1 MKLVGLLLALAGW
14 LIPIVTVVLIQSTAV
29 RMTMSILGIAMSLV
43 GILVVL
49 NKAHLKQAIWKV

>member
-1 MKLVGLLLALAGW
+1 MKLVGFLLALAGW

-29 RMTMSILGIAMSLV
+29 RMTVSILGIAMILV

-49 NKAHLKQAIWKV
+49 NKAHLKEAIWKA

>member
-14 LIPIVTVVLIQSTAV
+14 LIPIVTVVLVQSTAV
-29 RMTMSILGIAMSLV
+29 RMTVSILGIAMTLV

-49 NKAHLKQAIWKV
+49 NKAHLKQAIWKA

>member
-29 RMTMSILGIAMSLV
+29 RMTVSILGIAMTLV
-43 GILVVL
+43 GIATWQWLAVR
-49 NKAHLKQAIWKV
+49 

>member
-29 RMTMSILGIAMSLV
+29 RMTVSILGIAMTLV

-49 NKAHLKQAIWKV
+49 NKAHLKEAIWKA

>member
-29 RMTMSILGIAMSLV
+29 RMTMSILGIAISLV

-49 NKAHLKQAIWKV
+49 NKAHLKQAIWKA

>member
-29 RMTMSILGIAMSLV
+29 RMTVSLLGIAMTLV

>member
-1 MKLVGLLLALAGW
+1 MKLVGFLLALAGW

-29 RMTMSILGIAMSLV
+29 RMTVSILGIAMTLV

-49 NKAHLKQAIWKV
+49 NKAHLKQAIWKA

>member
-29 RMTMSILGIAMSLV
+29 RMTVSILGIAMILV

-49 NKAHLKQAIWKV
+49 NKAHLKQAIWKA

>member
-1 MKLVGLLLALAGW
+1 MKLAGLLLALAGW
-14 LIPIVTVVLIQSTAV
+14 LTPIVTVVLIQSTAV
-29 RMTMSILGIAMSLV
+29 RMTVSILGIAMTLV

>member
-1 MKLVGLLLALAGW
+1 MKLIGLLLALAGW
-14 LIPIVTVVLIQSTAV
+14 LIPIVTVALIQSTAV

-49 NKAHLKQAIWKV
+49 NKAHLKQAIWKA

>member
-14 LIPIVTVVLIQSTAV
+14 LIPVVTVVMTQSTAV
-29 RMTMSILGIAMSLV
+29 RMVVCLVGIAITLV

-49 NKAHLKQAIWKV
+49 NKAHLKEAIWKS

>member
-14 LIPIVTVVLIQSTAV
+14 LIPIVTVVMTQSATIRMAV
-29 RMTMSILGIAMSLV
+29 SLAGIATILV

-49 NKAHLKQAIWKV
+49 NKAHVKEAIWKA

>member
-29 RMTMSILGIAMSLV
+29 RMTVSILGIAMTLV

>member
-14 LIPIVTVVLIQSTAV
+14 LIPVVTVVLIQSTAV
-29 RMTMSILGIAMSLV
+29 RMTVSILGIAMTLV

>member
-29 RMTMSILGIAMSLV
+29 RMTVSILGIAISLV

-49 NKAHLKQAIWKV
+49 NKAHLKQAIWKA

>member
-1 MKLVGLLLALAGW
+1 MKLVGFLLALAGW

-29 RMTMSILGIAMSLV
+29 RMTASILGIAMTLV

-49 NKAHLKQAIWKV
+49 NKAHLKQAIWKA

>member
-29 RMTMSILGIAMSLV
+29 RMAVSILGIAMTLV
-43 GILVVL
+43 GILAVL
-49 NKAHLKQAIWKV
+49 NKAHLKQAIWKA

>member
-1 MKLVGLLLALAGW
+1 MKLVGFLLALAGW

-29 RMTMSILGIAMSLV
+29 RMTVSILGIAMTLV
-43 GILVVL
+43 GILAVL

>member
-29 RMTMSILGIAMSLV
+29 RMTVSILGIAMSLV

-49 NKAHLKQAIWKV
+49 NKAHLKQAIWKA

>member
-14 LIPIVTVVLIQSTAV
+14 LIPVVTVVLIQSTAV
-29 RMTMSILGIAMSLV
+29 RMTVSILGIAMTLV
-43 GILVVL
+43 GILAVL

>member
-1 MKLVGLLLALAGW
+1 MKLVGFLLALAGW

-29 RMTMSILGIAMSLV
+29 RMTVSILGIAMTLV